1 MGDAMSLP
9 SISETYVQLNGHLLK
24 AQECAATLA
33 HLHNTESSAKDK
45 SLAKGWLQ
53 ISEIFKLLQFRV
65 NNLAQG
71 KLQ

>member
-1 MGDAMSLP
+1 MSLP
-9 SISETYVQLNGHLLK
+9 SISETYVQLNDKLK
-24 AQECAATLA
+24 QSQELAATLA

-45 SLAKGWLQ
+45 ALAKGWLQ